1 MRIIKSLQNE
11 QIKMF
16 AKLKEKKYRDEM
28 GLFIVEGDH
37 LVRMAH
43 EANCLVTLLVAEED
57 LENYLDIINEDNTII
72 VTESIINKLSFTK
85 SPQNIIGIAKQNTY
99 DKKDVSKVLVLDT
112 LQDPGNVGTLIRSAL
127 AFNYD
132 KVYVSEST
140 VDVYN
145 EKVVRASQGAIFK
158 INVVKKEL
166 NQIYRILKMNEFQI
180 IVTSLT
186 NNSVFLKDLKPKEK
200 FAIVLG
206 NEGNGVSEVSLK
218 NATDVVK
225 IRMSDKIDSLNVAV
239 AGSIVMYNLGEGNV
253 E

>member
-11 QIKMF
+11 QIKSF
-16 AKLKEKKYRDEM
+16 ARLKEKKYRDET
-28 GLFIVEGDH
+28 GLFLVEGEH
-37 LVRMAH
+37 LVRMAL
-43 EANCLVTLLVAEED
+43 EANCLTTLLVAEEE
-57 LENYLDIINEDNTII
+57 LENYLDIIDEETTII

-85 SPQNIIGIAKQNTY
+85 TPQNIMGIAKQNTF
-99 DKKDVSKVLVLDT
+99 DKKDCNRVLVLDT

-132 KVYVSEST
+132 KIYVSEST

-145 EKVVRASQGAIFK
+145 EKVIRASQGAIFK

-166 NQIYRILKMNEFQI
+166 NDIYRLLKKNEFDI

-186 NNSVFLKDLKPKEK
+186 NNSIYLEELEKKER

-218 NATDVVK
+218 NASRVVK

-239 AGSIVMYNLGEGNV
+239 AGSIVMYNLTEGK
-253 E
+253 

>member
-1 MRIIKSLQNE
+1 MRVIKSLQNE
-11 QIKMF
+11 QIKYY
-16 AKLKEKKYRDEM
+16 ARLKEKKYRDET
-28 GLFIVEGDH
+28 GLFLIEGEH
-37 LVRMAH
+37 LVRMAI

-57 LENYLDIINEDNTII
+57 IENYLDIIEEDKTIV

-85 SPQNIIGIAKQNTY
+85 TPQNVIGIAKQNIV
-99 DKKDVSKVLVLDT
+99 DKKEVNHVLVLDT

-132 KVYVSEST
+132 KIYVSEST

-158 INVVKKEL
+158 INIVKKGLKE
-166 NQIYRILKMNEFQI
+166 IYRFLSNNDFQI

-186 NNSVFLKDLKPKEK
+186 NNSLYLEELKSKDK

-206 NEGNGVSEVSLK
+206 NEGNGVSEESLK
-218 NATDVVK
+218 NASNIVK

-239 AGSIVMYNLGEGNV
+239 AGSIIMYRLMEGYK
-253 E
+253 

>member
-1 MRIIKSLQNE
+1 MRIIRSLQNE
-11 QIKMF
+11 QIKTF

-37 LVRMAH
+37 LVRMAR

-57 LENYLDIINEDNTII
+57 LENYLDIIEEDNTII

-85 SPQNIIGIAKQNTY
+85 SPQNVIGIAKQNLT
-99 DKKDVSKVLVLDT
+99 DKKDVSKVIVLDT

-132 KVYVSEST
+132 KIYVSEST

-158 INVVKKEL
+158 INIVRKEL
-166 NQIYRILKMNEFQI
+166 NQIYRILKMNDFQI
-180 IVTSLT
+180 IVTSL
-186 NNSVFLKDLKPKEK
+186 NEKSVYLDDLNKKDR

-225 IRMSDKIDSLNVAV
+225 IKMSDKIDSLNVAV
-239 AGSIVMYNLGEGNV
+239 AGSIVMYNLGEDK
-253 E
+253 

>member
-1 MRIIKSLQNE
+1 MKIIRSLQNE
-11 QIKMF
+11 QIKNYSR
-16 AKLKEKKYRDEM
+16 LKEKKYRDET
-28 GLFIVEGDH
+28 GLFLVEGDH
-37 LVRMAH
+37 LVRMAL
-43 EANCLVTLLVAEED
+43 EANSLVTLLVAEEE
-57 LENYLDIINEDNTII
+57 LEDYLDIIDEEKTII

-85 SPQNIIGIAKQNTY
+85 TPQNIIGIAKQNTF

-145 EKVVRASQGAIFK
+145 EKVIRASQGAIFK
-158 INVVKKEL
+158 INIVKKEL
-166 NQIYRILKMNEFQI
+166 NEIYRILKNNDFEI
-180 IVTSLT
+180 LVTSLT
-186 NNSVFLKDLKPKEK
+186 NNSVYLNEVEKKEK

-218 NATDVVK
+218 NATQVVK
-225 IRMSDKIDSLNVAV
+225 IKMSDKIDSLNVGV
-239 AGSIVMYNLGEGNV
+239 AGSIVMYTLGGE

>member
-1 MRIIKSLQNE
+1 MRIIRSLQNE
-11 QIKMF
+11 QIKNY
-16 AKLKEKKYRDEM
+16 ARLKEKKYRDET
-28 GLFIVEGDH
+28 GLFLVEGDH
-37 LVRMAH
+37 LVRMAM
-43 EANCLVTLLVAEED
+43 EANCLITLLVAEEE
-57 LENYLDIINEDNTII
+57 LENYLDIIDEEKTII

-85 SPQNIIGIAKQNTY
+85 TPQNIIGIAKQNTF

-145 EKVVRASQGAIFK
+145 EKVVRSSQGAIFK
-158 INVVKKEL
+158 INIVKKEL
-166 NQIYRILKMNEFQI
+166 NEIYRILKNNGFDI
-180 IVTSLT
+180 LVTSLT
-186 NNSVFLKDLKPKEK
+186 DNSIYLDEVNIKSK

-218 NATDVVK
+218 NATAIVK
-225 IRMSDKIDSLNVAV
+225 IKMSDKIDSLNVGV
-239 AGSIVMYNLGEGNV
+239 AGSIAMYTLGGK
-253 E
+253 